1 MDKINILETA
11 NNIVNLRS
19 EESSRNYGSF
29 SEGMRRAA
37 QILSGMRGKEF
48 TEDDMFAAMVALKLS
63 RESYT
68 HKTDNLL
75 DCVAYLGA
83 WNNAIDERTPDAN
96 PIEEKN
102 K

>member
-1 MDKINILETA
+1 MEKINILKESDLL
-11 NNIVNLRS
+11 VNHRS
-19 EESSRNYGSF
+19 DEKSRQYGPF

-37 QILSGMRGKEF
+37 KILSGMRGKEF
-48 TEDDMFAAMVALKLS
+48 TEDDMFAAMIALKLS

-83 WNNAIDERTPDAN
+83 WNNSIDERTPDIN
-96 PIEEKN
+96 TTE
-102 K
+102 

>member
-1 MDKINILETA
+1 MKKMNILKEA
-11 NNIVNLRS
+11 NAIINDRHQ
-19 EESSRNYGSF
+19 ESDRQYGPF

-48 TEDDMFAAMVALKLS
+48 TEDDMFAAMIALKLS

-75 DCVAYLGA
+75 DCVAYIGA
-83 WNNAIDERTPDAN
+83 WNNAIDERNDQ
-96 PIEEKN
+96 
-102 K
+102 

>member
-1 MDKINILETA
+1 MKKINILKEA
-11 NNIVNLRS
+11 LAIVSDRS
-19 EESSRNYGSF
+19 EEKTRQYGDF

-48 TEDDMFAAMVALKLS
+48 TEDDMFAAMIALKLS

-83 WNNAIDERTPDAN
+83 WNNSIDERNDQQTDSS
-96 PIEEKN
+96 ESK
-102 K
+102 